1 MEQRAWAGADASLAG
16 GKAEEARSQNS
27 GDRNV
32 EPPRIYQPLAGSVRD
47 KTEAVTTYVLGT
59 AIVVVETLDV
69 ILSEITSRLYLDEL
83 QGNLAW
89 IL

>member
-1 MEQRAWAGADASLAG
+1 MEQRAWAGADALLAG

-47 KTEAVTTYVLGT
+47 K
-59 AIVVVETLDV
+59 
-69 ILSEITSRLYLDEL
+69 
-83 QGNLAW
+83 N
-89 IL
+89 